1 VIARFRVLG
10 MTATPPGDLS
20 DDILGRPSGD
30 PADDPLALLDAQYTW
45 YRSHAVRAGQR
56 HKVLEVTLLVFA
68 ALVPV
73 SAVVTEPWV
82 TALIGAIVVV
92 LTGMRSI
99 FSWQEDWLRF
109 TEAWQQLQF
118 ARTLYV
124 NRLPPYDDDATRVT
138 RIVNRVQE
146 VQAAETS
153 GWLALR
159 AADKRRAADAPPRP

>member
-1 VIARFRVLG
+1 

-20 DDILGRPSGD
+20 DDILGPPSGD
-30 PADDPLALLDAQYTW
+30 PADDPLKYLDEKYAW
-45 YRSHAVRAGQR
+45 YRSHAVRARQR
-56 HKVLEVTLLVFA
+56 YQVLEVTVLVFA
-68 ALVPV
+68 AMVPV

-82 TALIGAIVVV
+82 TALLGGVVVV
-92 LTGMRSI
+92 LTGLRSI

-124 NRLPPYDDDATRVT
+124 NRLPPYDDDATRVS
-138 RIVNRVQE
+138 RIVVRVQE
-146 VQAAETS
+146 VQAAETR

-159 AADKRRAADAPPRP
+159 AADKRRDVEAPPRS